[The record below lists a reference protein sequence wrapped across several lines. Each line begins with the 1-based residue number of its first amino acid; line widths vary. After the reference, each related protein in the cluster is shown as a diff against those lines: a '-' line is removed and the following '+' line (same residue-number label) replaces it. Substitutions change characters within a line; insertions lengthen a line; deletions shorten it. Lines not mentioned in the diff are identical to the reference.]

1 MLWLIRLILILL
13 LLMLVIRAVWRLVGG
28 IVEGA
33 SARRGVPQ
41 RGTRMV
47 RDPVCGTFVV
57 QSRALTATAGGETA
71 WFCSNECLTR
81 WKAEHR

>member
-1 MLWLIRLILILL
+1 MLWLIRLLLILL

-33 SARRGVPQ
+33 SSRSRVPQ

-57 QSRALTATAGGETA
+57 QSRALTATAAGETA